1 LKRRIAMSRIVITV
15 MALIAMLAVGFDASA
30 QSKKCPKGY
39 YYDEETGKC
48 IARRGSG

>member
-1 LKRRIAMSRIVITV
+1 MSRIVLTV
-15 MALIAMLAVGFDASA
+15 MATIAMLAVGFDALA

-39 YYDEETGKC
+39 YYDEETGMC